1 MQILKSFFKALGC
14 GIKFINTYFKTF
26 VLLLIVIWI
35 LMPSANSSSNL
46 ANLERIDLKGEIF
59 DSSAVLEKIIN
70 AKNDSNIKGVL
81 FVIDS
86 PGGAFAPSMELALAI
101 KDLKIKKPV
110 LVYASGTMASGSYLA
125 GVGANKI
132 LANPASFI
140 GSIGVIM
147 QGADLSGLA
156 NKLGIKEQTI
166 QAGEF
171 KSAGT
176 FARAWNEN
184 ERNFLQGLIDQ
195 SYDLFTGFV
204 AKERALDLNKKDQ
217 WANARVFLAAKAKEL
232 GLIDELSNYENAK
245 KELEKLAN
253 VSNPVWKEEDKIDKF
268 LNRLEGQTSSL
279 ISKSLIEIAYKTN
292 SSFINARI
300 KYINIFI

>member
-26 VLLLIVIWI
+26 VLLLIIIWI
-35 LMPSANSSSNL
+35 LIPSANSSSNL

-292 SSFINARI
+292 SSF
-300 KYINIFI
+300 

>member
-14 GIKFINTYFKTF
+14 GIKFINTYFKIF

-35 LMPSANSSSNL
+35 LIPSANSSSNL

-292 SSFINARI
+292 SSFINAR
-300 KYINIFI
+300 

>member
-35 LMPSANSSSNL
+35 LIPSANSSSNL

-232 GLIDELSNYENAK
+232 GLIDELGNYENAK

-268 LNRLEGQTSSL
+268 LNRLEGQASSL

-292 SSFINARI
+292 SSFINAR
-300 KYINIFI
+300 

>member
-35 LMPSANSSSNL
+35 LIPSANSSSNL

-253 VSNPVWKEEDKIDKF
+253 VSNPIWKEEDKIDKF
-268 LNRLEGQTSSL
+268 LNRLEGQASSL

-292 SSFINARI
+292 SGFINAR
-300 KYINIFI
+300 

>member
-14 GIKFINTYFKTF
+14 GIKFINTYFKAF

-140 GSIGVIM
+140 GSIGAIM

-292 SSFINARI
+292 SSF
-300 KYINIFI
+300 

>member
-59 DSSAVLEKIIN
+59 DSSTVLEKIIN

-81 FVIDS
+81 FVVDS

-110 LVYASGTMASGSYLA
+110 LVYASGAMASGSYLA

-292 SSFINARI
+292 SSFINAR
-300 KYINIFI
+300 

>member
-81 FVIDS
+81 FVVDS

-132 LANPASFI
+132 LANPASFM

-292 SSFINARI
+292 SSFINAR
-300 KYINIFI
+300 

>member
-1 MQILKSFFKALGC
+1 MQILKLFFKALGC

-35 LMPSANSSSNL
+35 LMPGANSSSNL

-232 GLIDELSNYENAK
+232 GLIDELSNYENTK

-253 VSNPVWKEEDKIDKF
+253 VSNPIWKEEDKIDKF
-268 LNRLEGQTSSL
+268 LNRLEGQASSL

-292 SSFINARI
+292 SSFVNAR
-300 KYINIFI
+300 

>member
-35 LMPSANSSSNL
+35 LIPSANSSSNL

-232 GLIDELSNYENAK
+232 GLIDGLSNYENAK

-268 LNRLEGQTSSL
+268 LNRLEGQASSL

-292 SSFINARI
+292 SSFIN
-300 KYINIFI
+300 

>member
-1 MQILKSFFKALGC
+1 MQILKSFFKALGY

-35 LMPSANSSSNL
+35 LIPSANSSSNL

-147 QGADLSGLA
+147 QGTDLSGLA

-292 SSFINARI
+292 SSFINAR
-300 KYINIFI
+300 

>member
-14 GIKFINTYFKTF
+14 GIKFINTYFKAF

-140 GSIGVIM
+140 GSIGAIM

-292 SSFINARI
+292 SSFI
-300 KYINIFI
+300 

>member
-35 LMPSANSSSNL
+35 LIPSANSSSNL

-195 SYDLFTGFV
+195 SYDFFTGFV

-279 ISKSLIEIAYKTN
+279 ISKNLIEIAYKTN
-292 SSFINARI
+292 SSFINAR
-300 KYINIFI
+300 

>member
-35 LMPSANSSSNL
+35 LIPSANSSSNL

-232 GLIDELSNYENAK
+232 GLIDELGNYENAK

-279 ISKSLIEIAYKTN
+279 ISKNLIEIAYKTN
-292 SSFINARI
+292 SSFINAR
-300 KYINIFI
+300 

>member
-1 MQILKSFFKALGC
+1 
-14 GIKFINTYFKTF
+14 KTF
-26 VLLLIVIWI
+26 VLLLIIIWI
-35 LMPSANSSSNL
+35 LIPSANSSSNL

-232 GLIDELSNYENAK
+232 GLIDGLSNYENAK

-268 LNRLEGQTSSL
+268 LNRLEGQASSL

-292 SSFINARI
+292 SSFINAR
-300 KYINIFI
+300 

>member
-35 LMPSANSSSNL
+35 LIPSANSSSNL

-279 ISKSLIEIAYKTN
+279 ISKSLIEIVYKTN
-292 SSFINARI
+292 SSFINAR
-300 KYINIFI
+300 

>member
-35 LMPSANSSSNL
+35 LIPSANSSSNL

-253 VSNPVWKEEDKIDKF
+253 VLNPVWKEEGRIDRF
-268 LNRLEGQTSSL
+268 LNRLESQSSNFL
-279 ISKSLIEIAYKTN
+279 GKVISDTVLRL
-292 SSFINARI
+292 NANFLEL
-300 KYINIFI
+300 K

>member
-35 LMPSANSSSNL
+35 LIPSANSSSNL

-292 SSFINARI
+292 S
-300 KYINIFI
+300 

>member
-253 VSNPVWKEEDKIDKF
+253 VSNPIWKEEDKIHKF
-268 LNRLEGQTSSL
+268 LNRLEGQASSL

-292 SSFINARI
+292 SSFINAR
-300 KYINIFI
+300 

>member
-81 FVIDS
+81 FVVDS

-268 LNRLEGQTSSL
+268 LNCLEGQTSSL

-292 SSFINARI
+292 SSFINAR
-300 KYINIFI
+300 

>member
-1 MQILKSFFKALGC
+1 MQILKLFFKALGC

-35 LMPSANSSSNL
+35 LMPGANSSSNL

-232 GLIDELSNYENAK
+232 GLIDGLSNYENAK

-268 LNRLEGQTSSL
+268 LNRLEGQASSL
-279 ISKSLIEIAYKTN
+279 ISLSLIHI
-292 SSFINARI
+292 
-300 KYINIFI
+300 

>member
-132 LANPASFI
+132 LVNPASFI

-268 LNRLEGQTSSL
+268 LNRLEGQASSL

-292 SSFINARI
+292 SSFINAR
-300 KYINIFI
+300 

>member
-1 MQILKSFFKALGC
+1 MQILKLFFKALGC

-35 LMPSANSSSNL
+35 LMPGANSSSNL

-292 SSFINARI
+292 SSFINAR
-300 KYINIFI
+300 

>member
-1 MQILKSFFKALGC
+1 MQNLKSFFKALGC

-35 LMPSANSSSNL
+35 LMPSANSSSKL

-204 AKERALDLNKKDQ
+204 AKERVLDLNKKDQ

-253 VSNPVWKEEDKIDKF
+253 VSNPIWKEEDKIDKF
-268 LNRLEGQTSSL
+268 LNRLKGQASSL

-292 SSFINARI
+292 SGFINAR
-300 KYINIFI
+300 

>member
-59 DSSAVLEKIIN
+59 DSSTVLEKIIN

-204 AKERALDLNKKDQ
+204 VKERALDLNKKDQ

-292 SSFINARI
+292 SSFINAR
-300 KYINIFI
+300 

>member
-1 MQILKSFFKALGC
+1 MQILKLFFKALGC

-35 LMPSANSSSNL
+35 LMPGANSSSNL

-232 GLIDELSNYENAK
+232 GLIDGLSNYENAK

-268 LNRLEGQTSSL
+268 LNRLEGQASSL

-292 SSFINARI
+292 SS
-300 KYINIFI
+300 

>member
-35 LMPSANSSSNL
+35 LIPSANSSSNL

-81 FVIDS
+81 FIIDS

-292 SSFINARI
+292 SSFINAR
-300 KYINIFI
+300 

>member
-59 DSSAVLEKIIN
+59 DSSVVLEKIIN

-81 FVIDS
+81 FVVDS

-292 SSFINARI
+292 SSFINAR
-300 KYINIFI
+300 

>member
-35 LMPSANSSSNL
+35 LIPSANSSSNL
-46 ANLERIDLKGEIF
+46 ANLERIDLTGEIF

-292 SSFINARI
+292 SSFINAR
-300 KYINIFI
+300 

>member
-204 AKERALDLNKKDQ
+204 VKERALDLNKKDQ

-232 GLIDELSNYENAK
+232 GLIDEL
-245 KELEKLAN
+245 
-253 VSNPVWKEEDKIDKF
+253 
-268 LNRLEGQTSSL
+268 
-279 ISKSLIEIAYKTN
+279 
-292 SSFINARI
+292 
-300 KYINIFI
+300 

>member
-26 VLLLIVIWI
+26 VLLLIIIWI
-35 LMPSANSSSNL
+35 LIPSANSSSNL

-204 AKERALDLNKKDQ
+204 AKERVLDLNKKDQ

-232 GLIDELSNYENAK
+232 GLIDGLSNYENAK

-268 LNRLEGQTSSL
+268 LNRLEGQASSL

-292 SSFINARI
+292 SSFINAR
-300 KYINIFI
+300 

>member
-132 LANPASFI
+132 LTNPASFI

-279 ISKSLIEIAYKTN
+279 ISKSLIEIVYKTN
-292 SSFINARI
+292 SSFISAR
-300 KYINIFI
+300 

>member
-81 FVIDS
+81 FVVDS

-292 SSFINARI
+292 SSF
-300 KYINIFI
+300 

>member
-26 VLLLIVIWI
+26 VLLLIIIWI
-35 LMPSANSSSNL
+35 LIPSANSSSNL

-232 GLIDELSNYENAK
+232 GLIDGLSNYENAK

-268 LNRLEGQTSSL
+268 LNRLEGQASSL

-292 SSFINARI
+292 SGFINAR
-300 KYINIFI
+300 

>member
-81 FVIDS
+81 FVVDS

-110 LVYASGTMASGSYLA
+110 LVYASGAMASGSYLA

-132 LANPASFI
+132 LVNPASFI

-292 SSFINARI
+292 SSFINAR
-300 KYINIFI
+300 

>member
-1 MQILKSFFKALGC
+1 MRYKIYQYL
-14 GIKFINTYFKTF
+14 FKTF
-26 VLLLIVIWI
+26 VLLLIIIWI
-35 LMPSANSSSNL
+35 LIPSANSSSNL

-232 GLIDELSNYENAK
+232 GLIDGLSNYENAK

-268 LNRLEGQTSSL
+268 LNRLEGQASSL

-292 SSFINARI
+292 SSFINAR
-300 KYINIFI
+300 

>member
-81 FVIDS
+81 FVVDS

-110 LVYASGTMASGSYLA
+110 LVYVSGTMASGSYLA

-292 SSFINARI
+292 SSFINAR
-300 KYINIFI
+300 

>member
-1 MQILKSFFKALGC
+1 MQILKLFFKALGC

-35 LMPSANSSSNL
+35 LMPGANSSSNL

-232 GLIDELSNYENAK
+232 GLIDGLSNYENAK

-268 LNRLEGQTSSL
+268 LNRLEGQASSL

-292 SSFINARI
+292 SSFI
-300 KYINIFI
+300 